1 MGAREL
7 EELGIVEIPAGGGR
21 VPPHSEE
28 AEQGVLGALLL
39 DPSRIIDAQ
48 EMIQPEDFFSKR
60 NGTLYSAL
68 LQLSD
73 VGAPVDMVNVME
85 RLMAQQRL
93 DAAGG
98 RTYILQLT
106 NLAASPAHLQHHLKI
121 VRESAL
127 LRRLIGTANGII
139 ESAYSTRPIDD
150 HVERL
155 LDQSETEIYA
165 VADASDTGG
174 PVPISVAV
182 EEAFKRLESSQQNE
196 ILGVPT
202 GYYELDEMTGG
213 FSGGQLI
220 ILAARPAMGK
230 TALAL
235 NLMMNAATSTSKGS
249 NGRKPRVL
257 FYSLEMGREDIV
269 ARFLCMRS
277 RVHMHKLR
285 KRNLSDRDFAELTKA
300 AGELRELHI
309 IVDDTPGLP
318 VAAIRS
324 RARRVKQREGLD
336 MIVVDYLQ
344 LMSHPRAES
353 RQMEISHI
361 SRCLKELS
369 RELDVPVIALS
380 QLSRAVES
388 REGKRPQLSDLRESG
403 SIEQDAD
410 VVMMLYRPEY
420 YEAEPT
426 EENRNR
432 AQLILAKQRNGPT
445 GTVNLMFFNQTM
457 RFENP
462 APSIAEPVA
471 PHVT

>member
-1 MGAREL
+1 MGSREI
-7 EELGIVEIPAGGGR
+7 EELGIVEVPSGGGR

-48 EMIQPEDFFSKR
+48 EMIQPDDFFSKR
-60 NGTLYSAL
+60 NGILYSAL
-68 LQLSD
+68 LELSD
-73 VGAPVDMVNVME
+73 VGAPVDMVHVME
-85 RLMAQQRL
+85 RLMAQERL
-93 DAAGG
+93 NAAGG
-98 RTYILQLT
+98 RAYILQLT
-106 NLAASPAHLQHHLKI
+106 NVAASPAHLNHHLKI
-121 VRESAL
+121 VRENAL

-139 ESAYSTRPIDD
+139 ESAYGTRPIDNQ
-150 HVERL
+150 VETL
-155 LDQSETEIYA
+155 LNQSESDIYS
-165 VADASDTGG
+165 VAAASDTGG
-174 PVPISVAV
+174 PVPIGVAV
-182 EEAFKRLESSQQNE
+182 EETFKRLESAQQNE
-196 ILGVPT
+196 LLGLPT

-220 ILAARPAMGK
+220 IIAARPSMGK

-235 NLMMNAATSTSKGS
+235 NIMMNAATSGPKLADGQ
-249 NGRKPRVL
+249 KPRIL
-257 FYSLEMGREDIV
+257 FYSLEMGRESIV
-269 ARFLCMRS
+269 GRFLCMRS
-277 RVHMHKLR
+277 HVHMHKLR
-285 KRNLSDRDFAELTKA
+285 KRNLQDRDYAELTKA
-300 AGELRELHI
+300 AGELTELNI
-309 IVDDTPGLP
+309 VVDDTPGLP

-324 RARRVKQREGLD
+324 RARRLKQREGLN
-336 MIVVDYLQ
+336 MIVVDYMQ

-361 SRCLKELS
+361 SRSLKELS
-369 RELDVPVIALS
+369 RELDVPVVALS

-420 YEAEPT
+420 YEVEPSD
-426 EENRNR
+426 ENRNR
-432 AQLILAKQRNGPT
+432 AQIIIAKQRNGPT
-445 GTVNLMFFNQTM
+445 GTVNLMFFNETM

>member
-1 MGAREL
+1 MGTREL
-7 EELGIVEIPAGGGR
+7 EELGIVEVPAGGGR

-39 DPSRIIDAQ
+39 DPSRILDAQ
-48 EMIQPEDFFSKR
+48 EMIRPEDFFSKR
-60 NGTLYSAL
+60 NGILYSAL
-68 LQLSD
+68 LELSD
-73 VGAPVDMVNVME
+73 GGAPVDMVHVME
-85 RLMAQQRL
+85 RLMAQKRL
-93 DAAGG
+93 EAAGG
-98 RTYILQLT
+98 RAYILQLT
-106 NLAASPAHLQHHLKI
+106 NMAASPAHLNHHLKI
-121 VRESAL
+121 VSESAL

-139 ESAYSTRPIDD
+139 ESAYETRPIDNQ
-150 HVERL
+150 VENL
-155 LDQSETEIYA
+155 LNQCESKIYA
-165 VADASDTGG
+165 VADASDSSG
-174 PVPISVAV
+174 PVPIGIAV
-182 EEAFKRLESSQQNE
+182 EETFKRLEASQQNE
-196 ILGVPT
+196 LLGLST
-202 GYYELDEMTGG
+202 GYYELDDMTGG

-220 ILAARPAMGK
+220 IIAARPAMGK

-235 NLMMNAATSTSKGS
+235 NMMMNAASSNSK
-249 NGRKPRVL
+249 KPRVL

-269 ARFLCMRS
+269 SRFLCMRS
-277 RVHMHKLR
+277 QVHMHKLR
-285 KRNLSDRDFAELTKA
+285 KRNLNDRDYSELTRA
-300 AGELRELHI
+300 AGELTELNI

-324 RARRVKQREGLD
+324 RARRLKQREGLN

-361 SRCLKELS
+361 SRSLKELA
-369 RELDVPVIALS
+369 RELDVPVIAIS

-420 YEAEPT
+420 YEAEPSD
-426 EENRNR
+426 ENRNK

-445 GTVNLMFFNQTM
+445 GTVNLMFFNETM
-457 RFENP
+457 KFENP

-471 PHVT
+471 PQTS